1 MGALYYI
8 MCMLVGQLCLRGGNH
23 DICMH
28 AYYSS
33 CGNAIEP
40 FRNFK
45 RAQTKITSL
54 KSSANSVA

>member
-1 MGALYYI
+1 
-8 MCMLVGQLCLRGGNH
+8 MCTLVGQLCLRGGNH
-23 DICMH
+23 DMH

-45 RAQTKITSL
+45 RVQTKITSL
-54 KSSANSVA
+54 KSRANSVA